1 MKIDLKDRCISELE
15 EYLVKKSLPK
25 FRAGQ
30 IFQWIMRDVA
40 EIEEMTDLPKG
51 MKTELNE
58 DFRIFRAEILK
69 KQVSKL
75 DGTTKYLF
83 GMEDGNA
90 IEAVFME
97 YKHGQ
102 SLCISTQA
110 GCRMGCSFCAS
121 GINGLDRNLTAGE
134 MLEQI
139 LAVERDTGKRV
150 DSLVLM
156 GTGEPFDNYEN
167 VMKFI
172 RMIIH
177 PKGLNLGQRHIT
189 ISTAGLVDGIKNFT
203 EEKLQCNLA
212 ISLHN
217 PFDEERM
224 EIMPITKKYSIR
236 ELLNACKSYIEV
248 SHRRVTFEYAL
259 IKGKNDE
266 ERHARELGKLLKGM
280 LCHVNL
286 IPVNN
291 VLEANFVKTSQGDI
305 KHFAEILEGYG
316 IATTIRRELGA
327 DIDAACGQL
336 RLKANN

>member
-1 MKIDLKDRCISELE
+1 LKADLKNFSIEDLE
-15 EYLVKKSLPK
+15 AYLVEKKQPK
-25 FRAGQ
+25 FRASQ
-30 IFQWIMRDVA
+30 IFQWIMRDVS
-40 EIEEMTDLPKG
+40 EIEEMTDLPKSL
-51 MKTELNE
+51 KIDLKE
-58 DFRIFRAEILK
+58 DFCVFRAEILK

-90 IEAVFME
+90 IEAVFMD

-121 GINGLDRNLTAGE
+121 GMNGLDRNLTSGE

-139 LAVERDTGKRV
+139 LAVQRDTGKRV
-150 DSLVLM
+150 DRLVLM

-167 VMKFI
+167 VIKFL

-189 ISTAGLVDGIKNFT
+189 ISTSGLVDGIKRFT

-217 PFDEERM
+217 PFDEERT
-224 EIMPITKKYSIR
+224 EIMPITKKYSIKV
-236 ELLNACKSYIEV
+236 LLEACKSYMEAT
-248 SHRRVTFEYAL
+248 HRRVTFEYAL
-259 IKGKNDE
+259 IKGSNDE
-266 ERHARELGKLLKGM
+266 ERHAKEFGRLLRGM

-291 VLEANFVKTSQGDI
+291 VLEAKFQKSSAEDI
-305 KHFAEILEGYG
+305 KHFAEILEGFG